1 MFNVSL
7 LYGQF
12 MFSIKS
18 IDKGFVYK
26 NGAFVFINEVFVYKN
41 GSFVYGMFQMP
52 LVQTLGCSAISV
64 FLLPCF

>member
-12 MFSIKS
+12 MFSIKT

-26 NGAFVFINEVFVYKN
+26 NGAFVFINEAFVYKN
-41 GSFVYGMFQMP
+41 GNFVYGMFQTP
-52 LVQTLGCSAISV
+52 LA
-64 FLLPCF
+64 